1 MKVGDKVT
9 CRPDGKLRGCRII
22 TIAKDR
28 IRVEWYPGPQRKWMP
43 KADIAVS
50 VKWDKEMNV

>member
-9 CRPDGKLRGCRII
+9 CRPDGKLRGCRVI

-28 IRVEWYPGPQRKWMP
+28 VRVEWYPGPQRKWMS
-43 KADIAVS
+43 KSDVNLS
-50 VKWDKEMNV
+50 KESET